1 MPNSGHQS
9 SSRSMS
15 TSMQPGSPAKSGCSP
30 IKPAH
35 GFDISNPLSGR
46 LENGSGCLA
55 AASALMTM
63 KQGRRRDTR
72 VLVGNPAD
80 RWIDPCSCKVSMNA
94 AAFVSKLP
102 PHEAFT
108 PVLQA
113 SSIRILAERP
123 LYDTFT
129 TSNGRV
135 ALGSPAAQPASRR
148 DERID
153 VLRGF
158 ALMCIFFDHIPGD
171 YLSLMTIRRFGFSD
185 AAELFVFFAG
195 YSAVVAYGRVYE
207 RDGAKAFLRKFGT
220 RCLNIYAVHAGLFLT
235 TVLVITLRMILA
247 GLQPTL
253 LAPIIN
259 DGLAGIVRGLS
270 LIALPAYLDIL
281 PLYLVLLA
289 CFPIILALLR
299 KSVIGTLVLS
309 VAVYS
314 LANRYHLNLP
324 NHIDR
329 LSTTSWTFNPFTW
342 QLVYVLGAA
351 LATAR
356 QNPASLLNNPSTA
369 LRWLCGAYL
378 IFAFLAERSGA
389 GLSAFHL
396 PATLFD
402 NEPKCFVTP
411 WRVFHVLA
419 LAYLALTSSTFT
431 AVARSALVRPVLAS
445 GRHSLT
451 VFAASC
457 LLALVGRL
465 ALSDISDGA
474 LMQGCVNGLGLG
486 AMLWL
491 ATVLDRRKL
500 GGAEERPAPQLVLAE
515 QVT

>member
-1 MPNSGHQS
+1 MHD
-9 SSRSMS
+9 
-15 TSMQPGSPAKSGCSP
+15 T
-30 IKPAH
+30 
-35 GFDISNPLSGR
+35 L
-46 LENGSGCLA
+46 NGEDG
-55 AASALMTM
+55 
-63 KQGRRRDTR
+63 
-72 VLVGNPAD
+72 
-80 RWIDPCSCKVSMNA
+80 
-94 AAFVSKLP
+94 
-102 PHEAFT
+102 
-108 PVLQA
+108 
-113 SSIRILAERP
+113 
-123 LYDTFT
+123 
-129 TSNGRV
+129 SNGGK
-135 ALGSPAAQPASRR
+135 ALGPSAAQPASRR

-158 ALMCIFFDHIPGD
+158 ALICIFFDHIPGD

-207 RDGAKAFLRKFGT
+207 RDGAKVFLRKVGT
-220 RCLNIYAVHAGLFLT
+220 RCLNIYAAHAGLFLA
-235 TVLVITLRMILA
+235 TVLIVNLRTILL

-259 DGLAGIVRGLS
+259 DGLAGIIRGLS
-270 LIALPAYLDIL
+270 LMALPVYLDIL

-289 CFPIILALLR
+289 CFPLILALLR
-299 KSVIGTLVLS
+299 KSVVGTVVLS
-309 VAVYS
+309 LAVYW
-314 LANRYHLNLP
+314 LANRFHVNLP

-356 QNPASLLNNPSTA
+356 RNPASLLNAPPSA

-378 IFAFLAERSGA
+378 IFAFVAESSGA
-389 GLSAFHL
+389 GLATFHL
-396 PATLFD
+396 PAALFG

-431 AVARSALVRPVLAS
+431 AVARSALVSPVLAA

-451 VFAASC
+451 VFASSC
-457 LLALVGRL
+457 ILALIGRIAFNDL
-465 ALSDISDGA
+465 SDGA
-474 LMQGCVNGLGLG
+474 LVQGSVNAFGLG

-491 ATVLDRRKL
+491 ALLLDRRKL
-500 GGAEERPAPQLVLAE
+500 GSGEARPAPKLLLTGHA
-515 QVT
+515 T